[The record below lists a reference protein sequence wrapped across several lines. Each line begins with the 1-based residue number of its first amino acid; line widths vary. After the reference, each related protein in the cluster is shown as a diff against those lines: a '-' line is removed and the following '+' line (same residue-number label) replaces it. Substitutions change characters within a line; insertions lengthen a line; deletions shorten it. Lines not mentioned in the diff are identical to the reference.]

1 MPVAEK
7 ERKEEIKKQEK
18 QVEEKYG
25 ETRNY
30 YENISKVLSF
40 YLTGKNW
47 DELSKEEK
55 KGLDKK
61 TLENWYSYFQKSG
74 IKQGS
79 LKNLE
84 AEKLQPL
91 LFCILIVTGTGKVG
105 MEAIKEI
112 SKEEVKTT
120 EDIINRVL
128 NWANEKKEKGHG
140 GYFTYFNSL
149 KGYVDGNEEMKK
161 NMEVILKMAKDK
173 RSEWGFG
180 AVMEKLN
187 EIKKEIS
194 KEGASEPIMPMPAPT
209 EKELEK
215 EAKKEEVKMPLT
227 PKIEE
232 KQEQKQ
238 ERVEVFYPLSY
249 KEVKEN
255 VLNFI
260 NEAKEKNKELNNYF
274 SYADFSKGNVEG
286 NEIIIGYS
294 TRYLKESWPGF
305 YEGSVDPYKL
315 VKRWNNT
322 IGSFAKELIT
332 RNSDKAFLEL
342 PYDIEKIKDE
352 EKKINKMMLNKL
364 ARDYGIGVNEAG
376 EFTEIVFVKN
386 GKTYINLIDLFELYK
401 EVKEREERIKILVY
415 LFELTGRKLENFIN
429 LVSVGDK
436 KEKKWNNIIAPD
448 SLNVDKWFKRIE
460 DIIEDDK
467 EGNFLGNALLYLISP
482 KVDEKNVEASV
493 YVEKNGKPIVVK
505 VSEMSGNAD
514 NYARLAF
521 YKTGKELGK
530 IETESKEEK
539 KEEVKKTETKVGE
552 GRKGMEKAGGGEG
565 GEVKEGGKETGKRE
579 EAVGEKKEE
588 KEKTEE
594 IKEEV
599 REKEDKEEK
608 KKETEGEW
616 IDWTDRNLEEEI
628 F

>member
-61 TLENWYSYFQKSG
+61 TLENWYSYFQKGG

-91 LFCILIVTGTGKVG
+91 LFSILIVTGTGKVG
-105 MEAIKEI
+105 IEAIKEI
-112 SKEEVKTT
+112 SKEEANTT

-149 KGYVDGNEEMKK
+149 KGYVDGNEEMKR
-161 NMEVILKMAKDK
+161 NMEVILKMARDK
-173 RSEWGFG
+173 RSEWGFE
-180 AVMEKLN
+180 AVTEKLSQ
-187 EIKKEIS
+187 IKKEIN
-194 KEGASEPIMPMPAPT
+194 KEETTEPIMPMPIK
-209 EKELEK
+209 EEESKELEK
-215 EAKKEEVKMPLT
+215 KEKEESKKPIV
-227 PKIEE
+227 PKIEKEE
-232 KQEQKQ
+232 KKVQGKQ
-238 ERVEVFYPLSY
+238 IMEEISAMSY
-249 KEVKEN
+249 REIKEN
-255 VLNFI
+255 VLDFI
-260 NEAKEKNKELNNYF
+260 SKAKKENYNLNKYF
-274 SYADFSKGNVEG
+274 SYVDFSNGNVKE
-286 NEIIIGYS
+286 NEILIGYS
-294 TRYLKESWPGF
+294 IYNLPTSFPRSDLENAKN
-305 YEGSVDPYKL
+305 V
-315 VKRWNNT
+315 VKRWNDT
-322 IGSFAKELIT
+322 IGRFFKELIK
-332 RNSDKAFLEL
+332 KADESFLEL
-342 PYDIEKIKDE
+342 DYDIEKVKDK
-352 EKKINKMMLNKL
+352 EKEVSKIMLNGL
-364 ARDYGIGVNEAG
+364 AEKHGLLNGK
-376 EFTEIVFVKN
+376 IVFAKN
-386 GKTYINLIDLFELYK
+386 GKTIIDLKNLFALYEEAKGEEKMEIINHLFILTDRDFDKFVKTPSFNKLVKIPLSENIWNK
-401 EVKEREERIKILVY
+401 EITRAIR
-415 LFELTGRKLENFIN
+415 
-429 LVSVGDK
+429 
-436 KEKKWNNIIAPD
+436 
-448 SLNVDKWFKRIE
+448 
-460 DIIEDDK
+460 DDK

-482 KVDEKNVEASV
+482 KVDEKNVEASI

-505 VSEMSGNAD
+505 VSEMSGNAN

-552 GRKGMEKAGGGEG
+552 GRKGMEKAGVGEG

-579 EAVGEKKEE
+579 EAVGEKKGV
-588 KEKTEE
+588 KEKAENK
-594 IKEEV
+594 KEEV
-599 REKEDKEEK
+599 KVKEDKVERGEER

-616 IDWTDRNLEEEI
+616 KDQTDRDIEDI
-628 F
+628 Y